1 MELVVIPVPVE
12 YVPERQEMHETDE
25 LTPVP
30 LEYVPERQ
38 EMHVLELL
46 DAVVVE

>member
-1 MELVVIPVPVE
+1 MELAVIPVPVE
-12 YVPERQEMHETDE
+12 YVPEEQEVQAADE

-38 EMHVLELL
+38 AMHVLELNE
-46 DAVVVE
+46 ATTVE